1 MFKGNK
7 KKSLEKFLKEFSIDG
22 KTLSKLADLG
32 VEKKEDMTYMTEEM
46 ITGSG
51 FNPITQQ
58 KLREALDS
66 FRGSSL
72 NKGASLDSKSG
83 GATPSPAPAKR
94 GSAGSSS
101 SASIPEDS
109 ARHAKT
115 SGEAAGPAKKA
126 KALFSYTAVKDSQ
139 LNMTEGDI
147 LTVINDNKKWWMVI
161 QERTGKQGE
170 VPSNYV
176 EMMEPAYLDP
186 DDISMPA
193 VLRGDKPRS
202 SSQSVGVSAGE
213 TFPDI
218 PDEDEE
224 AIYEPV
230 DLPADDADWDGP
242 EYADPDACLGKLDV
256 KKTLPPRPNVRRTDL
271 AKIVP
276 KEASPLPED
285 TRHWSA
291 TDVLRWLIQDDLED
305 FKDVFYANGFEG
317 PMLLTLS
324 ASSFKAGGFDAA
336 RCDILQ
342 ISLNKLQN
350 TTKPIYQARVLYTY
364 DAKKKS
370 QLSVEEGSI
379 IDVLDDATLWWK
391 AQDPITKAQG
401 QVPSNYCEK
410 IETDCAPA
418 AEDFHT
424 FPWFTDSDRR
434 TSEDAVSRGGRIGT
448 FVVRPSSSQ
457 KGDYTLTALGSNG
470 IMNLKI
476 QQRDSHYV
484 LGQFSSRFGSIQELI
499 KHHQSSEIKV
509 TGKKA
514 LLLTSPP

>member
-1 MFKGNK
+1 
-7 KKSLEKFLKEFSIDG
+7 
-22 KTLSKLADLG
+22 
-32 VEKKEDMTYMTEEM
+32 
-46 ITGSG
+46 
-51 FNPITQQ
+51 
-58 KLREALDS
+58 
-66 FRGSSL
+66 
-72 NKGASLDSKSG
+72 
-83 GATPSPAPAKR
+83 
-94 GSAGSSS
+94 
-101 SASIPEDS
+101 
-109 ARHAKT
+109 
-115 SGEAAGPAKKA
+115 
-126 KALFSYTAVKDSQ
+126 
-139 LNMTEGDI
+139 
-147 LTVINDNKKWWMVI
+147 
-161 QERTGKQGE
+161 
-170 VPSNYV
+170 
-176 EMMEPAYLDP
+176 MMEPAYLDP

-193 VLRGDKPRS
+193 APRGDKPRS

-256 KKTLPPRPNVRRTDL
+256 KKALPPRPNMRRTDL

-379 IDVLDDATLWWK
+379 VRCAPFIQSPRPCPGCFRPPWFCSPLSTNTRLGIPQIDVLDDATLWWK

-401 QVPSNYCEK
+401 QVRLALVNNSCCAGRVRVGVCVQGGAGQSAHIRCEHVQVPSNYCEK

-424 FPWFTDSDRR
+424 FP
-434 TSEDAVSRGGRIGT
+434 
-448 FVVRPSSSQ
+448 
-457 KGDYTLTALGSNG
+457 
-470 IMNLKI
+470 
-476 QQRDSHYV
+476 
-484 LGQFSSRFGSIQELI
+484 
-499 KHHQSSEIKV
+499 
-509 TGKKA
+509 
-514 LLLTSPP
+514 